1 MSDKLNE
8 KFEEFATEQKVIVEN
23 AADPMP
29 TVTAT
34 VIPGTGSE
42 PSQVSDAQTS
52 NGGGKDPMPTV
63 GAEKSYGQSAPA
75 DLGGTSTT
83 PNGDD
88 VDGADNP
95 GAKAAAPVG
104 DKAAQGDGSAQT
116 SNINDAGDQ
125 GTQPTVGADA
135 AYGTSSGSQVTYP
148 IKPSY
153 EDLDVSDD
161 VNALLEGTELSKEFA
176 EKAKTIFEAAVVS
189 KLNEELDRMH
199 EDYAKALETE
209 IETVKTE
216 LAEKVDDYLSYAV
229 TQWMD
234 KNSLQVEAGIKAEL
248 GESVLTGL
256 KKVFVENYIELPDEK
271 VDLVDDLQSQLN
283 KMESKLNE
291 SIEENVGLS
300 KKVGGYIKNGIVTEI
315 AEGLSLSQK
324 EKLISLAEAVEF
336 VDEETFRTKVSTLRE
351 SYFSTKPEAT
361 ETVTEDVQVEGQSD
375 NPSMSAYVDAIA
387 RWKGK

>member
-1 MSDKLNE
+1 MS
-8 KFEEFATEQKVIVEN
+8 EEIKKTLDESS
-23 AADPMP
+23 
-29 TVTAT
+29 VTAGAK
-34 VIPGTGSE
+34 PAEPQGKLGPDGS
-42 PSQVSDAQTS
+42 SLAGVQ
-52 NGGGKDPMPTV
+52 
-63 GAEKSYGQSAPA
+63 
-75 DLGGTSTT
+75 DLGGPTPFNSKPDDDSNKYKTIAGGNAQAPTT
-83 PNGDD
+83 KPSD
-88 VDGADNP
+88 A
-95 GAKAAAPVG
+95 
-104 DKAAQGDGSAQT
+104 SAQKAEF
-116 SNINDAGDQ
+116 SDKGDVKAGHEPEGD
-125 GTQPTVGADA
+125 VIA
-135 AYGTSSGSQVTYP
+135 
-148 IKPSY
+148 
-153 EDLDVSDD
+153 EDP
-161 VNALLEGTELSKEFA
+161 AGTESVIEVDLSADVAALTEGENLSEEFK

-189 KLNEELDRMH
+189 KLNEELERMH
-199 EDYAKALETE
+199 EDYAKALDKE

-324 EKLISLAEAVEF
+324 EKLVSLAEAVEF
-336 VDEETFRTKVSTLRE
+336 ENEDAFKAKVSTLRE
-351 SYFSTKPEAT
+351 SYFSTKPEKT
-361 ETVTEDVQVEGQSD
+361 EVSEDVQVENAPEAG
-375 NPSMSAYVDAIA
+375 SAMDAYSQAIA
-387 RWKGK
+387 RWAK

>member
-1 MSDKLNE
+1 MS
-8 KFEEFATEQKVIVEN
+8 EENTKTLDESSVTAN
-23 AADPMP
+23 AKPGDPMP
-29 TVTAT
+29 KL
-34 VIPGTGSE
+34 GSDG
-42 PSQVSDAQTS
+42 SSLAGIQ
-52 NGGGKDPMPTV
+52 
-63 GAEKSYGQSAPA
+63 
-75 DLGGTSTT
+75 DLGGPTPQNSKPEGDSNKLKTIAGGNAQAPTT
-83 PNGDD
+83 KPSD
-88 VDGADNP
+88 A
-95 GAKAAAPVG
+95 
-104 DKAAQGDGSAQT
+104 SAQKAEFNT
-116 SNINDAGDQ
+116 KGDVKAGHEPEGETIAEEPAEEKVIEVDLS
-125 GTQPTVGADA
+125 ADVA
-135 AYGTSSGSQVTYP
+135 ALTEG
-148 IKPSY
+148 
-153 EDLDVSDD
+153 EDLSEDF
-161 VNALLEGTELSKEFA
+161 K

-189 KLNEELDRMH
+189 RLNEELERMH
-199 EDYAKALETE
+199 DDYAKALEEE

-216 LAEKVDDYLSYAV
+216 LAEKVDEYLGYAV
-229 TQWMD
+229 GQWIE
-234 KNSLQVEAGIKAEL
+234 KNQLQVESGIKAEM
-248 GESVLTGL
+248 GEQVLTGL
-256 KKVFVENYIELPDEK
+256 KQVFVENYIDLPDEK
-271 VDLVDDLQSQLN
+271 VDLVDDLQAQLN